1 MAVDGPR
8 QPLKD
13 VPAVSSH
20 TRTVSARWLGAYRCD
35 VSAGDFTIPVD
46 EPFSVG
52 GTNEGPQPTELL
64 LAALSSCFTLAV
76 AHAAGKRGIELSH
89 LRVEVTGTYDGP
101 RFSALE
107 IRVDAGCEDAVKDRL
122 LEAAAR
128 VCYVSN
134 TIRNT
139 PELSVRSV

>member
-1 MAVDGPR
+1 M
-8 QPLKD
+8 
-13 VPAVSSH
+13 SSP

-46 EPFSVG
+46 EPESVG

-89 LRVEVTGTYDGP
+89 LSVDVTGTYDGP

-107 IRVDAGCEDAVKDRL
+107 IRVDAGCDDGVKDRL
-122 LEAAAR
+122 LEAASR

-139 PELSVRSV
+139 PEMSVVAV

>member
-1 MAVDGPR
+1 MSP
-8 QPLKD
+8 P
-13 VPAVSSH
+13 

-46 EPFSVG
+46 EPESVG

-89 LRVEVTGTYDGP
+89 LSVDVTGTYDGP

-107 IRVDAGCEDAVKDRL
+107 IRVDAGCEDEVKDRL
-122 LEAAAR
+122 LEAASR

-139 PELSVRSV
+139 PEMSVVAV

>member
-1 MAVDGPR
+1 M
-8 QPLKD
+8 
-13 VPAVSSH
+13 SSL

-35 VSAGDFTIPVD
+35 VTAGDFTIPVD
-46 EPFSVG
+46 EPTSVG

-76 AHAAGKRGIELSH
+76 AHAARKRGIDLSH
-89 LRVEVTGTYDGP
+89 VGVEVTGTYDGP

-107 IRVDAGCEDAVKDRL
+107 IRVDAGCDESVKAAL
-122 LEAAAR
+122 VEAAGR

-134 TIRNT
+134 TIRNA
-139 PELSVRSV
+139 PELSVVAV

>member
-1 MAVDGPR
+1 M
-8 QPLKD
+8 
-13 VPAVSSH
+13 SSP
-20 TRTVSARWLGAYRCD
+20 TLTVSARWLGAYRCD
-35 VSAGDFTIPVD
+35 VSSGDFTIPVD
-46 EPFSVG
+46 EPTKYG
-52 GTNEGPQPTELL
+52 GTNQGPQPTELL

-89 LRVEVTGTYDGP
+89 LEVEVTGTYDGP
-101 RFSALE
+101 SFSALE
-107 IRVDAGCEDAVKDRL
+107 IRVDVDCDDAVKDRL

-139 PELSVRSV
+139 PEMSVRAV

>member
-1 MAVDGPR
+1 M
-8 QPLKD
+8 
-13 VPAVSSH
+13 SSP

-35 VSAGDFTIPVD
+35 VTAGDFTIPVD
-46 EPFSVG
+46 EPESVG

-76 AHAAGKRGIELSH
+76 AHAARKRGIELSH
-89 LRVEVTGTYDGP
+89 VDVEVTGTYDGP

-107 IRVDAGCEDAVKDRL
+107 IRVDAGCEESLKAAL
-122 LEAAAR
+122 AEAAAR

-139 PELSVRSV
+139 PELSVVAV

>member
-1 MAVDGPR
+1 M
-8 QPLKD
+8 
-13 VPAVSSH
+13 SSP
-20 TRTVSARWLGAYRCD
+20 TLTVSARWLGAYRCD
-35 VSAGDFTIPVD
+35 VSSGDFTIPVD
-46 EPFSVG
+46 EPEKYG
-52 GTNEGPQPTELL
+52 GTNQGPQPTELL

-89 LRVEVTGTYDGP
+89 LEVEVTGTYDGP
-101 RFSALE
+101 SFSALE
-107 IRVDAGCEDAVKDRL
+107 IRVHVDCDDSVKDRL

-139 PELSVRSV
+139 PEMSVRAV

>member
-1 MAVDGPR
+1 M
-8 QPLKD
+8 
-13 VPAVSSH
+13 SSP
-20 TRTVSARWLGAYRCD
+20 TLTVSARWLGAYRCD
-35 VSAGDFTIPVD
+35 VSSGDFTIPVD
-46 EPFSVG
+46 EPTKYG
-52 GTNEGPQPTELL
+52 GTNQGPQPTELL

-89 LRVEVTGTYDGP
+89 LEVEVTGTYDGP
-101 RFSALE
+101 SFSALE
-107 IRVDAGCEDAVKDRL
+107 IRVDVDCDDAVKNRL

-139 PELSVRSV
+139 PEMSVRAV

>member
-1 MAVDGPR
+1 MTARCR
-8 QPLKD
+8 QLEGR
-13 VPAVSSH
+13 PAVS
-20 TRTVSARWLGAYRCD
+20 TPTLTVSARWLGAYRCD

-46 EPFSVG
+46 EPERYG
-52 GTNEGPQPTELL
+52 GTNQGPQPTELL

-89 LRVEVTGTYDGP
+89 LGVEVTGTYDGP
-101 RFSALE
+101 GFSALE
-107 IRVDAGCEDAVKDRL
+107 IRVDVGCDDAVKDRL

-139 PELSVRSV
+139 PEMSVRAV

>member
-1 MAVDGPR
+1 MSP
-8 QPLKD
+8 P
-13 VPAVSSH
+13 

-46 EPFSVG
+46 EPESVG

-89 LRVEVTGTYDGP
+89 LSVDVTGTYDDP
-101 RFSALE
+101 RFSTLE
-107 IRVDAGCEDAVKDRL
+107 IRVDAGCDDGVKDRL
-122 LEAAAR
+122 LEAASR

-139 PELSVRSV
+139 PELSVVAV

>member
-1 MAVDGPR
+1 M
-8 QPLKD
+8 
-13 VPAVSSH
+13 SSL

-35 VSAGDFTIPVD
+35 VSAGNFTIPVD

-139 PELSVRSV
+139 PELSVVAV

>member
-1 MAVDGPR
+1 M
-8 QPLKD
+8 
-13 VPAVSSH
+13 SSP
-20 TRTVSARWLGAYRCD
+20 TLTVSARWLGAYRCD
-35 VSAGDFTIPVD
+35 VTSGDFTIPVD
-46 EPFSVG
+46 EPTRHG
-52 GTNEGPQPTELL
+52 GTNQGPQPTELL

-76 AHAAGKRGIELSH
+76 AHSAGKRGIELSH
-89 LRVEVTGTYDGP
+89 LDVEVTGTYDGP

-107 IRVDAGCEDAVKDRL
+107 IRVNVGCGDAAKDRL

-139 PELSVRSV
+139 PDMLLRAV